1 NRDWSS
7 DVCSSDLSARPGSSR
22 PTPASVAS
30 QPPEAGPGSAA
41 IDSRLQLTA
50 PASAALTSQGP
61 GPAWL
66 AEGSAVHQEIPAR
79 RSHSTR
85 CSPMSYTRP
94 CQELSRR
101 WRDWPSI
108 QLPTGLYC
116 VQAEH
121 DGNSSCPLKAP
132 ARRPCALPDHS
143 SAPALPRLSAV
154 PDGYEW
160 YVPLTR

>member
-1 NRDWSS
+1 
-7 DVCSSDLSARPGSSR
+7 
-22 PTPASVAS
+22 
-30 QPPEAGPGSAA
+30 
-41 IDSRLQLTA
+41 QLTA

-94 CQELSRR
+94 GQEFFRR
-101 WRDWPSI
+101 WRDWPSN
-108 QLPTGLYC
+108 QLPRVRYC
-116 VQAEH
+116 VRSEH
-121 DGNSSCPLKAP
+121 YGYLSWPRKAP
-132 ARRPCALPDHS
+132 ARRPCPLPDQS
-143 SAPALPRLSAV
+143 SAHALPRLSVV